1 MSNQNNNEHRLTVIR
16 LKVEHLLE
24 LHKST
29 EAENLLLKERVEELE
44 KTIELQK
51 NTITEVTERN
61 KMIKLAKNLSLSGS
75 DSFDVKI
82 KINEMVR
89 EIDRCIDLLN
99 E

>member
-1 MSNQNNNEHRLTVIR
+1 MEERLVAIHE
-16 LKVEHLLE
+16 KVQRLLE
-24 LHKST
+24 
-29 EAENLLLKERVEELE
+29 ENRTVKERNEELEGRYSELE
-44 KTIELQK
+44 KTIEVQK
-51 NTITEVTERN
+51 NTIVELTERN

-75 DSFDVKI
+75 DSFDIKI

>member
-1 MSNQNNNEHRLTVIR
+1 MNPLEQRIGAIR
-16 LKVEHLLE
+16 EKVEKLLQE
-24 LHKST
+24 NIALK
-29 EAENLLLKERVEELE
+29 AENQMLHEKLDLKE
-44 KTIELQK
+44 KTIEIQK
-51 NTITEVTERN
+51 NTIAGLTESN

-75 DSFDVKI
+75 DGFDVKI

>member
-1 MSNQNNNEHRLTVIR
+1 MDGLEHRLTVIR
-16 LKVEHLLE
+16 LKVERLLE
-24 LHKST
+24 EKNQAR
-29 EAENLLLKERVEELE
+29 EENEILKNKADELE

-51 NTITEVTERN
+51 NTILELTERN
-61 KMIKLAKNLSLSGS
+61 KMIKLAKNLSLTGS

-82 KINEMVR
+82 KINELVR

>member
-1 MSNQNNNEHRLTVIR
+1 METLEQRLIQIR
-16 LKVEHLLE
+16 AKVEKLLE
-24 LHKST
+24 
-29 EAENLLLKERVEELE
+29 ENRLLKEENAKLSKTQSGLE

-51 NTITEVTERN
+51 NTISELIERN
-61 KMIKLAKNLSLSGS
+61 KLIKLAKNLSLSGS

>member
-1 MSNQNNNEHRLTVIR
+1 METLDQRLAAVR

-24 LHKST
+24 QNRQL
-29 EAENLLLKERVEELE
+29 AEENARLNGAREDME

-51 NTITEVTERN
+51 NTIAELTERN
-61 KMIKLAKNLSLSGS
+61 KLIKLAKNLSLTGS
-75 DSFDVKI
+75 DGYDMKI
-82 KINEMVR
+82 KINEMVK

>member
-1 MSNQNNNEHRLTVIR
+1 MEGLEHRLTVIR
-16 LKVEHLLE
+16 LKVERLLE
-24 LHKST
+24 
-29 EAENLLLKERVEELE
+29 ENRQLQVENALLKTRTEELE
-44 KTIELQK
+44 KTMELQK
-51 NTITEVTERN
+51 NTIGELTERN

-82 KINEMVR
+82 KINELIR

>member
-1 MSNQNNNEHRLTVIR
+1 METLDQRLAQIR
-16 LKVEHLLE
+16 VKVQKLLE
-24 LHKST
+24 ENRQLKDDN
-29 EAENLLLKERVEELE
+29 EKLAEDCERLE
-44 KTIELQK
+44 KTVELQK
-51 NTITEVTERN
+51 NTLSELTERN

>member
-1 MSNQNNNEHRLTVIR
+1 MEAMEDRLALIREKVEKLLQENAR
-16 LKVEHLLE
+16 LKMENDRL
-24 LHKST
+24 S
-29 EAENLLLKERVEELE
+29 AERSDFQ
-44 KTIELQK
+44 KTIDLQK
-51 NTITEVTERN
+51 NALAEAAETN

-82 KINEMVR
+82 KINEMVK

>member
-1 MSNQNNNEHRLTVIR
+1 MSMETMEQRLALIR
-16 LKVEHLLE
+16 SKVEKLLE
-24 LHKST
+24 ENRTAKSEY
-29 EAENLLLKERVEELE
+29 EAMRSRIAEYE

-51 NTITEVTERN
+51 NTIAELTERN

-75 DSFDVKI
+75 DSFDIKI